1 MRRALRTVA
10 VGFLLHFKQESRNPF
25 FLWIVI
31 CTPLIYATMTYFLFQ
46 RGTDRS
52 TLVTAAVGSALM
64 GIWSLTTTA
73 GASVL
78 GRQRRLGILELLVA
92 APAPFWTTIVP
103 ITIAISA
110 IGVYALVTGL
120 VYVRLLFGVPVDV
133 QDWGAFVVAIPPT
146 IVSMGMFGFLFCAA
160 FVRFRAAWA
169 VGNLFEFPVW
179 TITGLL
185 IPVVLLPT
193 WVEPLSWLA
202 APTWGMSALRA
213 AALGT
218 SSPWKDLAMCV
229 LLSLVYAGIGMALLR
244 VFLRSARARGTLA
257 LS

>member
-1 MRRALRTVA
+1 MRTLRTIA
-10 VGFLLHFKQESRNPF
+10 VGWALHMKQESRNPF
-25 FLWIVI
+25 FLWVVI
-31 CTPLIYATMTYFLFQ
+31 CTPLIYATMAYFLFA
-46 RGTDRS
+46 RGTDDA

-73 GASVL
+73 GAATL
-78 GRQRRLGILELLVA
+78 GQQRRLGILELLVA
-92 APAPFWTTIVP
+92 APTPFWMTVVP

-110 IGVYALVTGL
+110 IGTYSLVTGL
-120 VYVRLLFGVPVDV
+120 IYVRLLFGVPVEV
-133 QDWGAFVVAIPPT
+133 HDWLGFLAAVPPT

-185 IPVVLLPT
+185 IPVVLLPA

-202 APTWGMSALRA
+202 APTWGMRALRA
-213 AALGT
+213 AALGG
-218 SSPWKDLAMCV
+218 SSPWDDIAMCV
-229 LLSLVYAGIGMALLR
+229 VLSAVYGAIGMVLLR
-244 VFLRSARARGTLA
+244 VFLRSARARGSLA

>member
-1 MRRALRTVA
+1 MRTLRTV
-10 VGFLLHFKQESRNPF
+10 GIGLRLHVKQESRNPF

-31 CTPLIYATMTYFLFQ
+31 CTPLIYATMAYFLFA
-46 RGTDRS
+46 RGTDDA

-73 GASVL
+73 GAATL
-78 GRQRRLGILELLVA
+78 GHHRRLGILELLVA
-92 APAPFWTTIVP
+92 APTSFWKVIVP
-103 ITIAISA
+103 ISISISA
-110 IGVYALVTGL
+110 IGIYSLVTGL
-120 VYVRLLFGVPVDV
+120 VYVRVLFGVPVGVD
-133 QDWGAFVVAIPPT
+133 DWLAFAVAIPPT

-185 IPVVLLPT
+185 IPVAVLPA

-202 APTWGMSALRA
+202 APTWGMNALRA
-213 AALGT
+213 AALGG
-218 SSPWKDLAMCV
+218 SSPWDDIAMCFV
-229 LLSLVYAGIGMALLR
+229 LSGAYGAVGMALLG